1 MGGKFFRLTRAVY
14 PRHISSLM
22 EQNLKP
28 SLSGWEQERGALSW
42 PMLKGDQH
50 SKVTVNT
57 PGGRLEGR
65 EQNFQCLQ

>member
-1 MGGKFFRLTRAVY
+1 
-14 PRHISSLM
+14 M

-42 PMLKGDQH
+42 PMLKGYQH